1 MQTDFSV
8 GKCTRKCA
16 VTGEPLRAGELFYSV
31 VIGKGSEIGR
41 QDIAEAAWTGP
52 PAKSVGWWRS
62 RMPDAV
68 AKKLHP
74 APVGVLLD
82 TLTELLERPGS
93 ESLAYLLALL
103 LCRRRVLVDEE
114 SGEVDGGRSDGLVP
128 KGERPEA
135 AVWNLVYPTDG
146 RQWAVPVAVASPDLL
161 EGLQTQLNALLFTE
175 V

>member
-8 GKCTRKCA
+8 GKCTRKCV
-16 VTGEPLRAGELFYSV
+16 VTGEPLKAGEAFYSV
-31 VIGKGSEIGR
+31 VIGEGNEVVR
-41 QDIAEAAWTGP
+41 HDIAAAAWTGP
-52 PAKSVGWWRS
+52 PPKSVGWWRS
-62 RMPDAV
+62 KMPEAV

-74 APVGVLLD
+74 APIGVLLD
-82 TLTELLERPGS
+82 TLTELQARPGS

-114 SGEVDGGRSDGLVP
+114 SGEADEGRP
-128 KGERPEA
+128 NA

-146 RQWAVPVAVASPDLL
+146 RQWAVPVAVVSPDLL

>member
-16 VTGEPLRAGELFYSV
+16 VSGELLQPGEAYYSV
-31 VIGKGSEIGR
+31 VVEQGSEVVR
-41 QDIAEAAWTGP
+41 QDIAASAWNGP
-52 PAKSVGWWRS
+52 PERTVGWWRS

-68 AKKLHP
+68 AKKLQP

-82 TLTELLERPGS
+82 TLTELLERPES

-103 LCRRRVLVDEE
+103 LCRRRVLVDEQ
-114 SGEVDGGRSDGLVP
+114 SGEADDGTSNGVGVESS
-128 KGERPEA
+128 
-135 AVWNLVYPTDG
+135 VWNLVYPTDG
-146 RQWAVPVAVASPDLL
+146 RQWAVPVAVVAPDLL

>member
-16 VTGEPLRAGELFYSV
+16 VSGEALRPGERYYSV
-31 VIGKGSEIGR
+31 VIGDGNDVVR
-41 QDIAEAAWTGP
+41 QDIAATAWTGP

-68 AKKLHP
+68 AKKLQP
-74 APVGVLLD
+74 APIGVLLD

-114 SGEVDGGRSDGLVP
+114 SGEVAANNQVSDGRTADEP
-128 KGERPEA
+128 NGT
-135 AVWNLVYPTDG
+135 VWNVVYPTDG